1 MEENKILETV
11 VSTNVRKMKKYES
24 KIRKMAKGESLSKD
38 CSKPSHHSRLSS
50 SNIKMY
56 VWKSNAIE
64 EINDGFLGGGD
75 GKDPP

>member
-1 MEENKILETV
+1 MAHLKFIGYTNISEIFEPQEIKENRIPKTV

-56 VWKSNAIE
+56 V
-64 EINDGFLGGGD
+64 
-75 GKDPP
+75 